1 MAGGPQHVP
10 ALGVIGWILR
20 RWQKKYPGLVLVV
33 TLVLLAGGTIALVW
47 WVLDDLRHGRL
58 LRPAIAVMV
67 LTALSVRLIM
77 SFRPYRR

>member
-1 MAGGPQHVP
+1 M
-10 ALGVIGWILR
+10 IGWILR

-33 TLVLLAGGTIALVW
+33 TLVLLASGTIALVW

-58 LRPAIAVMV
+58 LRPAIGVMV
-67 LTALSVRLIM
+67 LTAFSVRLVM